1 MKKAAIVACSNAQKL
16 EYRAQVEELAGFLRT
31 VGMEVKLSECIYE
44 RGGEASSRD
53 GGSLGDVFSGTAEE
67 RAEQLMKMFKDP
79 EVEEIFDISGGDV
92 ANQILDRLDYEAIA
106 ASKAVF
112 WGYSDLSTVI
122 NAIYTLTGKESVLY
136 QVKNMVRGAHAE
148 LQRERFCGW
157 LSRAERQE
165 CREPDERQ
173 ECREPDERQGCREY
187 VVSHVWAEERQN
199 CRESDEEGQECRVP
213 DEERNKLFAPSFRF
227 AQGRRMKGV
236 VVGGNIR
243 CFLKLAGTRY
253 FPDLRGKVLL
263 LEAMGGE
270 VPQMATYLAQLKQL
284 GAFEK
289 IGGVLLGTFSAME
302 RGGCVPDIV
311 TLVKEVCGPEM
322 PIAVTGEIG
331 HGDDSKAIVIGREIE
346 LKV

>member
-173 ECREPDERQGCREY
+173 ECREPDE
-187 VVSHVWAEERQN
+187 ERS
-199 CRESDEEGQECRVP
+199 E
-213 DEERNKLFAPSFRF
+213 LFAPSFRF
-227 AQGRRMKGV
+227 AQGRSMKGV

-289 IGGVLLGTFSAME
+289 IGGVHLGTFSAME

>member
-44 RGGEASSRD
+44 RGGEAGCRD
-53 GGSLGDVFSGTAEE
+53 GGSLGDVFSGTAKE

-187 VVSHVWAEERQN
+187 AVER
-199 CRESDEEGQECRVP
+199 QECREP
-213 DEERNKLFAPSFRF
+213 DEERSELFAPSFRF
-227 AQGRRMKGV
+227 AQGRSMKGV

-289 IGGVLLGTFSAME
+289 IGGVHLGTFSAME

>member
-92 ANQILDRLDYEAIA
+92 TNQILDRLDYEAIA

-187 VVSHVWAEERQN
+187 AVER
-199 CRESDEEGQECRVP
+199 QECREP
-213 DEERNKLFAPSFRF
+213 DEERSELFAPSFRF
-227 AQGRRMKGV
+227 AQGRSMKGV

>member
-1 MKKAAIVACSNAQKL
+1 MRKAAIVACSNAQKL
-16 EYRAQVEELAGFLRT
+16 EYRAQVEELVGFLRT
-31 VGMEVKLSECIYE
+31 VGIEVKLSECIYE

-165 CREPDERQ
+165 CREPDE
-173 ECREPDERQGCREY
+173 ERSE
-187 VVSHVWAEERQN
+187 
-199 CRESDEEGQECRVP
+199 
-213 DEERNKLFAPSFRF
+213 LFAPSFRF
-227 AQGRRMKGV
+227 AQGRSMKGV

>member
-1 MKKAAIVACSNAQKL
+1 MKKAGIVAFSNAQKL

-44 RGGEASSRD
+44 RGGEAGCRD
-53 GGSLGDVFSGTAEE
+53 GGSLGDVFSGTAKE

-157 LSRAERQE
+157 LSRAEGQE
-165 CREPDERQ
+165 CRESAVRL
-173 ECREPDERQGCREY
+173 
-187 VVSHVWAEERQN
+187 VSHVWAEERQK

-289 IGGVLLGTFSAME
+289 IGGVHLGTFSAME

>member
-16 EYRAQVEELAGFLRT
+16 EYRAQVEELVGFLRT

-44 RGGEASSRD
+44 RGGEAGCRN
-53 GGSLGDVFSGTAEE
+53 GGSLGDVFSGTAKE

-187 VVSHVWAEERQN
+187 AVER
-199 CRESDEEGQECRVP
+199 QECREP
-213 DEERNKLFAPSFRF
+213 DEERSELFAPSFRF
-227 AQGRRMKGV
+227 AQGRSMKGV

-270 VPQMATYLAQLKQL
+270 VPQMATYLAQLKQM

-311 TLVKEVCGPEM
+311 TLVKEVCGPEL